1 MVLQF
6 TVPVMKIPPFVA
18 AGRSVARYER
28 VPSDGEMICYRFS
41 DSIEKSP

>member
-1 MVLQF
+1 LQC
-6 TVPVMKIPPFVA
+6 TVPVMKIPPFVT

-28 VPSDGEMICYRFS
+28 VPSDGEMIYYRFS